1 MSGSSDPWAFADRSP
16 YAWTDALVRELRH
29 FAFPALGGPTL
40 LAYSDYAG
48 LDRQSRFWV
57 MALLLIDLSASTAW
71 NSRRTAVRERF
82 LADGRRMAY
91 KNLNDAYR
99 RRALIP
105 FLKAADE
112 ITGLCVS
119 IAISKRLAHLC
130 SFRTLAEEAQIRG
143 LLKASWSPK
152 SLESMMRIVH
162 FVAFFLARVS
172 SAGQSFYWISDEDE
186 CFAGAKAMDTK
197 RMVESFSSA
206 CWNWTRRRTWCGP
219 PPLGMTRI
227 SISSPGVSTS

>member
-91 KNLNDAYR
+91 KNLNDATPE
-99 RRALIP
+99 AVNTFLGILHPPKPGPIP
-105 FLKAADE
+105 LTPPNATD
-112 ITGLCVS
+112 L
-119 IAISKRLAHLC
+119 SKLPH
-130 SFRTLAEEAQIRG
+130 
-143 LLKASWSPK
+143 
-152 SLESMMRIVH
+152 
-162 FVAFFLARVS
+162 
-172 SAGQSFYWISDEDE
+172 
-186 CFAGAKAMDTK
+186 
-197 RMVESFSSA
+197 
-206 CWNWTRRRTWCGP
+206 
-219 PPLGMTRI
+219 
-227 SISSPGVSTS
+227 